1 MSEKKR
7 RQEQEEVWFVMCA
20 IQVSEVTQDQKKKE
34 KAAGKVSAN
43 AQKGRVDKAAGKF
56 LEGNMARRYWVVGLR
71 KCALQSISLFHARG
85 STAFLSP
92 IVTLLIL

>member
-20 IQVSEVTQDQKKKE
+20 IQVSEVTQGQKKKE

-43 AQKGRVDKAAGKF
+43 AQKGRVDKSS
-56 LEGNMARRYWVVGLR
+56 W
-71 KCALQSISLFHARG
+71 
-85 STAFLSP
+85 
-92 IVTLLIL
+92 